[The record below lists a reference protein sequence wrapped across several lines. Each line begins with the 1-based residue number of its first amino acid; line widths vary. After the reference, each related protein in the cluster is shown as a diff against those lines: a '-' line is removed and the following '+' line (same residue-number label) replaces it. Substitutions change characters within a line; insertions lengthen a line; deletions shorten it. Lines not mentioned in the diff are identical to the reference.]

1 MRYFKKLVGKKVY
14 LSPINIDDYEI
25 YTKWMNDF
33 KVTDGIGAS
42 ARIYSLER
50 EKEHLNN
57 KALSKDYTFAIVSLD
72 KDKLLGNCS
81 LMDVDTI
88 KGIATI
94 GIMIGEE
101 ENRCKGYGSDAL
113 KLLIEYAFDYLNLHN
128 VMLVVY
134 SFNEVAINAYKKVG
148 FKEFG
153 RRHEALLLKG
163 KYYDDIYMEILES
176 DYRKEK

>member
-14 LSPINIDDYEI
+14 LSPINIEDYEI

-42 ARIYSLER
+42 ARIYSLEK

-57 KALSKDYTFAIVSLD
+57 KALSKDYTFSIVSLE
-72 KDKLLGNCS
+72 KDELLGTCS

>member
-42 ARIYSLER
+42 SKIYTLEK

-57 KALSKDYTFAIVSLD
+57 KALSKDYTFAIVNLD
-72 KDKLLGNCS
+72 NDELLGNCS
-81 LMDVDTI
+81 LFEIDFI
-88 KGIATI
+88 KGTATV

-101 ENRCKGYGSDAL
+101 ENRGKGYGTDAL
-113 KLLIEYAFDYLNLHN
+113 KLLISYAFDYLNLHN
-128 VMLVVY
+128 LMLVVY
-134 SFNEVAINAYKKVG
+134 NFNEGAIKAYKKCG
-148 FKEFG
+148 FKEIG
-153 RRHEALLLKG
+153 RRHEVVKLKG

>member
-14 LSPINIDDYEI
+14 LSPINIEDYEI

-57 KALSKDYTFAIVSLD
+57 KALSKDYTFSIVSLE
-72 KDKLLGNCS
+72 KDELLGTCS